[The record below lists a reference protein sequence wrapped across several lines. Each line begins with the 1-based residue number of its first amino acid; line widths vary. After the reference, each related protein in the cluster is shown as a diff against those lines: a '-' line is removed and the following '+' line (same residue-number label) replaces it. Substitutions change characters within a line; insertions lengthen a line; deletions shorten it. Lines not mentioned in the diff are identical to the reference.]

1 MPNPRLTLCFRSLLA
16 ALAFALAFCTTGC
29 TITRSDPAGDAPAV
43 VSHVPT
49 FDGFATGRTL
59 RVDYQHT
66 GTATEEHFAA
76 FRFRAEGDWPG
87 SRSQLVD
94 TSGYGKYLF
103 LVVDAKTRAILYS
116 RGYCSIY
123 GEWETTGE
131 AKRQWGSFEESQR
144 FPEPRGPVRL
154 VWKKHL
160 DDGSWREVASTE
172 LDPASRFVD
181 RAPLASDAEV
191 ISVFEHGAPATKVD
205 LLVVADCYTSGQRA
219 KFERDARRLIDVMFS
234 TEPFRRRRADF
245 NVRLLYTPAEQDG
258 LSNPRKGDWRVSR
271 YGLAFNSFDVDR
283 YVLALNDHALRET
296 CAQAP
301 YDALILLCN
310 ERKYGGGGIYNLWST
325 VTADTEPAPYVFVHE
340 FGHSFAGLADE
351 YYTSAIAYEQLT
363 PPGSEPWEPNATALL
378 DPAKL
383 KWRDL
388 VAAGTPLPTPW
399 EQAAYDE
406 ADLAYQVKRKALIDA
421 QASEEASEALM
432 REVKTTST
440 AFLRGQPHYGKVGAF
455 EGSAYM
461 AKGLYRPEID
471 CIMFTRNP
479 STFCKVC
486 ERAVDR
492 AIDAYAR

>member
-1 MPNPRLTLCFRSLLA
+1 MPNPIPTRPCRAVLVWLALTATACTSA
-16 ALAFALAFCTTGC
+16 ATGVGHTPEFATPRVPQF
-29 TITRSDPAGDAPAV
+29 DAL
-43 VSHVPT
+43 S
-49 FDGFATGRTL
+49 TGRTL

-76 FRFRAEGDWPG
+76 FSYRTEGEWPG
-87 SRSQLVD
+87 SRTQLVD
-94 TSGYGKYLF
+94 ASDSGKYRFEVVDPTSGA
-103 LVVDAKTRAILYS
+103 VLYT

-131 AKRQWGSFEESQR
+131 AKRQWGSFAESQR
-144 FPEPRGPVRL
+144 FPEPRQPVRL

-160 DDGSWREVASTE
+160 DDGSWTEVARTE
-172 LDPASRFVD
+172 LDPAGRFVD

-191 ISVFEHGAPATKVD
+191 IPVFEHGAPAGKVD
-205 LLVVADCYTSGQRA
+205 LLIVADCYGAGQRD
-219 KFERDARRLIDVMFS
+219 KFERDARKLIDVMFS

-258 LSNPRKGDWRVSR
+258 LSNPRKGEWRASR

-283 YVLALNDHALRET
+283 YVLALNDRALRET

-310 ERKYGGGGIYNLWST
+310 ERKYGGGGIYNLWAT

-351 YYTSAIAYEQLT
+351 YYSSAVAYEELT
-363 PPGSEPWEPNATALL
+363 PPGAEPWEPNVTALL
-378 DPAKL
+378 DPARL
-383 KWRDL
+383 KWGDL
-388 VAAGTPLPTPW
+388 VASVELPTPW
-399 EQAAYDE
+399 DQAGYD
-406 ADLAYQVKRKALIDA
+406 AMDLAYQARRKQLIDA
-421 QASEEASEALM
+421 QAGEEESEALM
-432 REVKTTST
+432 REVKVASE
-440 AFLRGQPHYGKVGAF
+440 AFLRAQRYYGKVGAF
-455 EGSAYM
+455 EGGSYM
-461 AKGLYRPEID
+461 AKGLYRPEVD

-479 STFCKVC
+479 TAFCKVC
-486 ERAVDR
+486 ERALDH